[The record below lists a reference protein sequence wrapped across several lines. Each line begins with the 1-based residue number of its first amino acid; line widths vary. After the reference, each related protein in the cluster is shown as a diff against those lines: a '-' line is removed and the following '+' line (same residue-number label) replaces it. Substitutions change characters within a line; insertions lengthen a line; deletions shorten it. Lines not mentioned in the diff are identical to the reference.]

1 MTNLVHKANVLIMF
15 PNNQTASLLAR
26 RIVNEVSNVHF
37 YMPSDIHEQMMPTIV
52 EEVLIDSAN
61 LNVREGLKNVRF
73 Y

>member
-37 YMPSDIHEQMMPTIV
+37 YMPSDIHEQTLTDIHEQP
-52 EEVLIDSAN
+52 
-61 LNVREGLKNVRF
+61 
-73 Y
+73 